1 MSVNSD
7 ERIPLE
13 QANIL
18 LKLINAALPTVNPD
32 TQVAREL
39 SKIME
44 VVNKEENQAAQASK
58 VRSKWIELKPSLV
71 EINPASHLTVR
82 NTRKSLERMGYE
94 FPERNFKSPN
104 LTVSAQI
111 ANFQSKMEDYLRNA
125 YASVESAINPSYE
138 GSKGFVICVYQQR
151 IASSL
156 YSAELSLN
164 RRRIKLE
171 QIKLGVSQELSLEDE
186 DLLDESQEIE
196 EIKDLPFEA
205 PARSRVQNAA
215 VRELNYLND
224 LLHELKSIE
233 GGTIYG
239 DPKIT
244 SLLRYLEE
252 ESHNSKIIIFS
263 RYTDTL
269 QGIVKAFESKVNLS
283 SKIAIGFYT
292 GSEVWM
298 RSTDGNKSVVSKKE
312 LKQALEVDQI
322 SVIFCSDA
330 ASEGLN
336 LQAANKLVNIDVP
349 WNPGRLEQRI
359 GRIARL
365 GQRAKNVEIIN
376 YWYPGSVESRMYSR
390 LLERRDLYEMAIGP
404 FPQIFSSAIKDSVLS
419 GMNGTTESRDPLLQL
434 EELRDNLHRLALEA
448 IWGGSH
454 PRDSKSLKLVEELE
468 AILLMI
474 MESKK
479 MFGLSDYDSKSQNDS
494 TGVLA
499 NPLWDELTVTR
510 DCQDYWS
517 SIFAIKSKNQFW
529 YFAIQEEDNLIPI
542 PSTSLPALLKAA
554 IGIKKIEI
562 LSEWRSNSWK
572 VGDRPKNSLGWDE
585 DFLLIPKHNEFYPIA
600 DVSLIDRTPPVFDT
614 EELQIEV
621 VGQAWIGEKNEG

>member
-1 MSVNSD
+1 
-7 ERIPLE
+7 
-13 QANIL
+13 
-18 LKLINAALPTVNPD
+18 
-32 TQVAREL
+32 
-39 SKIME
+39 
-44 VVNKEENQAAQASK
+44 
-58 VRSKWIELKPSLV
+58 
-71 EINPASHLTVR
+71 
-82 NTRKSLERMGYE
+82 MGYE

-104 LTVSAQI
+104 LITSTQI

-125 YASVESAINPSYE
+125 YASVESSINPSYE

-156 YSAELSLN
+156 HSAELSLN

-171 QIKLGVSQELSLEDE
+171 QIKLGVSQDLSLEDE
-186 DLLDESQEIE
+186 DLLDESQEVE
-196 EIKDLPFEA
+196 EIRDLPVESQL
-205 PARSRVQNAA
+205 RIRVQNAA
-215 VRELNYLND
+215 ARELNYLND
-224 LLHELKSIE
+224 LLDELRNLE
-233 GGTIYG
+233 GGTING

-244 SLLRYLEE
+244 SLLKYLEE
-252 ESHNSKIIIFS
+252 VSQNSKVIVFS

-269 QGIVKAFESKVNLS
+269 HGIIKAFESTVNLS

-292 GSEVWM
+292 GSEVWI
-298 RSTDGNKSVVSKKE
+298 RTTDGNKVVVTKKV
-312 LKQALEVDQI
+312 LKQSLELGQI

-365 GQRAKNVEIIN
+365 GQRAKTVEIVN

-404 FPQIFSSAIKDSVLS
+404 FPQIFSSAIRDSVLS
-419 GMNGTTESRDPLLQL
+419 GVNGTSDSRDPLLHL
-434 EELRDNLHRLALEA
+434 EELRDNLHRLALED
-448 IWGGSH
+448 IWGSSH
-454 PRDSKSLKLVEELE
+454 PRDSKSRKLVEELD
-468 AILLMI
+468 AILVSI

-479 MFGLSDYDSKSQNDS
+479 MFGLSNFNSESQNDS

-499 NPLWDELTVTR
+499 NPLWDELKVNR
-510 DCQDYWS
+510 NEKDYWT
-517 SIFAIKSKNQFW
+517 SIFAIKSRNQFW
-529 YFAIQEEDNLIPI
+529 YLAIQEGDSLIPI
-542 PSTSLPALLKAA
+542 PSTSLPSLLKAA

-562 LSEWRSNSWK
+562 PAEWRSNSWK
-572 VGDRPKNSLGWDE
+572 IDDRPKDSLGWDE
-585 DFLLIPKHNEFYPIA
+585 DFLLIPKHNAFHPIIKAGLVDESYPF
-600 DVSLIDRTPPVFDT
+600 FDT

-621 VGQAWIGEKNEG
+621 VGQAWIGENNEG